1 MPGPRACFL
10 LILLLCQFTGPVTS
24 GVLKDLVGDLGGSV
38 TFPLKTPG
46 IQIETLVWIFNTTPL
61 ITIQPKTPENQ
72 TNVIVTQSHNK
83 ERMDYLRGN
92 YSLKLGKLDKSD
104 SGDYSVL
111 IYGSSMEE
119 PFIQQYRLRVYEH
132 LSKPKV
138 TMGLQNNE
146 NGTCVTNLT
155 CFMDQG
161 GEDVTYSWES
171 LGQEANESYTGSILP
186 ISWRLGERGMTFICV
201 ARNPISSN
209 SSNPV
214 FAWKLCEGAAD
225 DPGPSMFLYLLGLV
239 FLFSTIAVALVSVIL
254 IMRRERRKESIE
266 EKKRMDT
273 HHEILNYYPPS
284 GETPVYDTITG
295 INDTIPECQQILAN
309 TLYASVQIP
318 QKTEQPQSPLTSPD
332 TPRLFAYKNVI

>member
-38 TFPLKTPG
+38 TFPLKAPG
-46 IQIETLVWIFNTTPL
+46 VQIHTLVWIFNTTPL
-61 ITIQPKTPENQ
+61 ITIEPKTPENQ
-72 TNVIVTQSHNK
+72 TNAIVTQSHNK
-83 ERMDYLRGN
+83 ERVDYLRGN
-92 YSLKLGKLDKSD
+92 YSLKLSKLDKSD
-104 SGDYSVL
+104 SGDYSVV
-111 IYGSSMEE
+111 IYGSSIKDH
-119 PFIQQYRLRVYEH
+119 FIQKYRLRVYEH

-161 GEDVTYSWES
+161 GEDVTYSWKS
-171 LGQEANESYTGSILP
+171 LGQEANESYIGSILP
-186 ISWRLGERGMTFICV
+186 ISWKLGERGMTFICV

-225 DPGPSMFLYLLGLV
+225 DPEPSMFLYVLGLV
-239 FLFSTIAVALVSVIL
+239 FLFSTFALVPVIL
-254 IMRRERRKESIE
+254 IMRRERRKGHYSRGESS
-266 EKKRMDT
+266 KYTLLLCANTPKD
-273 HHEILNYYPPS
+273 
-284 GETPVYDTITG
+284 GETPLSTHITRY
-295 INDTIPECQQILAN
+295 T
-309 TLYASVQIP
+309 
-318 QKTEQPQSPLTSPD
+318 K
-332 TPRLFAYKNVI
+332 VICL